1 MFLQLC
7 PESNKLELIAPKE
20 YNLGP
25 LSIDFEKISQ
35 KDLSLN
41 LPLARAC
48 GLKKSKN
55 IKQLNII
62 DGTAGLGRE
71 SFILAYL
78 GANVT
83 MVEHNEKLC
92 LLLQDALNRAKSNLK
107 LNAAIGRVKLVNCEI
122 LQYLAAN
129 SPEVD
134 VIYLDP
140 MFEQKFKA
148 QVKKEMQYCRIL
160 THNVGNVD
168 DLVATSLQFAP
179 KVVLKIPSLM
189 LKEVELWPIKPSH
202 KITSGK
208 INYLVFQA
216 H

>member
-1 MFLQLC
+1 MQL
-7 PESNKLELIAPKE
+7 SRKSGKLELIAPKE
-20 YNLGP
+20 YNLGR
-25 LSIDFEKISQ
+25 LSIDFEQISQ
-35 KDLSLN
+35 KDLSHN

-48 GLKKSKN
+48 GLKKFKN

-83 MVEHNEKLC
+83 MVEHNKTLC
-92 LLLQDALNRAKSNLK
+92 LLLEDAINRAKSNPQLTS
-107 LNAAIGRVKLVNCEI
+107 AISRIKLVNSEI
-122 LQYLAAN
+122 LQYLAVK
-129 SPEVD
+129 SHEVD

-160 THNVGNVD
+160 THNIGNID
-168 DLVATSLQFAP
+168 DLVATSLHFAP

-189 LKEVELWPIKPSH
+189 LKEVESWNIKPSH
-202 KITSGK
+202 KITAGK
-208 INYLVFQA
+208 INYLVFIS